1 MSKLPGELARDLERS
16 LPAVASLS
24 GSLTHSQSL
33 PAHFRP
39 PALEKRRAVSD
50 VRRTFCLFVTF
61 DLLFI
66 SLLWIIELNTNT
78 GIRKNLEQEIVH
90 YRFNTSFFD
99 IFVLALFRFSGLL
112 LGYAVLRLRH
122 WWVIAVTTLVS
133 SAFLIVKVIL
143 SELLSKGAFGY
154 LLPIVSFVLAWLE
167 TWFLDFKVLPQEAEE
182 ERWYLA
188 AQAAVARGPPLFS
201 GARSE
206 GQFYSPPESFAGSDD
221 ESDEE
226 VTGKRSFSAQERE
239 YIRQGKEAMAVVDQI
254 LAQEENWKF
263 EKSNVL
269 ALFRFSGLLL
279 GYAVLRLRH
288 WWVIAVTT
296 LVSSAFLIVKVI
308 LSELLSKGAFGYLL
322 PIVSFVLAWLET
334 WFLDFKVLPQEAE
347 EERWYLAAQAAVA
360 RGPPLFSGARS
371 EGQFYS
377 PPESFAGSD
386 DESDEEVTGKRSF
399 SAQEREYIRQ
409 GKEAMAVVDQ
419 ILAQEENWKFEKSN
433 EHGDTVYTIEV
444 PYHGKT
450 FILKTFLPCPAELL
464 YQEVILQPE
473 RMVLWN
479 KTVTACQ
486 ILQRVED
493 NTLVSYDVSVGAAG
507 GVVSPRDFVNV
518 RRIERRRDRYL
529 SSGIAT
535 THCAKPPTHK
545 YVRGENGPGGFIVL
559 KSASNPCVCTFVW
572 ILNTDLKGRL
582 PRYLIHQS
590 LAATM
595 LEFTFHLRRRIEELG
610 ARV

>member
-1 MSKLPGELARDLERS
+1 MSKLPSELACDLERS
-16 LPAVASLS
+16 LPALASL
-24 GSLTHSQSL
+24 GSSLSHSQN
-33 PAHFRP
+33 FIP
-39 PALEKRRAVSD
+39 PPLEKRRAISD

-78 GIRKNLEQEIVH
+78 GIRRNLEQEIAH
-90 YRFNTSFFD
+90 YSFQNSFFD
-99 IFVLALFRFSGLL
+99 IFVLAFFRFSGLL

-188 AQAAVARGPPLFS
+188 AQAAVARGPLLLS
-201 GARSE
+201 GALSE
-206 GQFYSPPESFAGSDD
+206 GQFYSPPESFAGSDN

-226 VTGKRSFSAQERE
+226 VPGKKSFSAQERE
-239 YIRQGKEAMAVVDQI
+239 YIRQGREATAVVDQI
-254 LAQEENWKF
+254 LAQEENWNF
-263 EKSNVL
+263 E
-269 ALFRFSGLLL
+269 R
-279 GYAVLRLRH
+279 
-288 WWVIAVTT
+288 
-296 LVSSAFLIVKVI
+296 
-308 LSELLSKGAFGYLL
+308 
-322 PIVSFVLAWLET
+322 
-334 WFLDFKVLPQEAE
+334 
-347 EERWYLAAQAAVA
+347 
-360 RGPPLFSGARS
+360 
-371 EGQFYS
+371 
-377 PPESFAGSD
+377 
-386 DESDEEVTGKRSF
+386 
-399 SAQEREYIRQ
+399 
-409 GKEAMAVVDQ
+409 
-419 ILAQEENWKFEKSN
+419 SN
-433 EHGDTVYTIEV
+433 EYGDTVYTIEV
-444 PYHGKT
+444 PFHGKT
-450 FILKTFLPCPAELL
+450 FILKTFLPCPAELV

-473 RMVLWN
+473 KMVLWN

-493 NTLVSYDVSVGAAG
+493 STLISYDVSSGAAG

-529 SSGIAT
+529 SCGIAT

-559 KSASNPCVCTFVW
+559 KSASNPRVCTFIW
-572 ILNTDLKGRL
+572 ILNTDLKGSVAIASRAGKRDCLGFLLLMKDDAEQRWHIILWL
-582 PRYLIHQS
+582 PPPQAILPGNVALS
-590 LAATM
+590 SCGV
-595 LEFTFHLRRRIEELG
+595 EHLDSGVPQTGG
-610 ARV
+610 ARTVLPMLTESLLSGRGDSPSPPPCFSRDLRLGHRGPGLAHCWCQGKEALHSSC